1 MNIYI
6 TSESSEKLEQLI
18 INFKNFY
25 IFDVQ
30 KFIEDMGID
39 TRKPSNVYYINNE
52 ITNELTTISKLK
64 KYQGIIYIN
73 KNINEKILMNL
84 KKKFQNCDSIQK
96 FILIDNGNASKHRDM
111 FELFE
116 EVYFYQRFKKNKIID
131 YTVQISDFDSQKLS
145 GEFQEDEEI

>member
-1 MNIYI
+1 M
-6 TSESSEKLEQLI
+6 
-18 INFKNFY
+18 
-25 IFDVQ
+25 Q

-39 TRKPSNVYYINNE
+39 TRKPANVYYINNE

-84 KKKFQNCDSIQK
+84 KKKFQSCESIQK
-96 FILIDNGNASKHRDM
+96 FVLIDNGNASKHRDM